1 MASGG
6 CRVRRGM
13 SLETEHIATIEWN
26 VYPDNTVVVTAAEE
40 GGDDMWL
47 KLAPSMMTETLRAS
61 CE

>member
-1 MASGG
+1 M
-6 CRVRRGM
+6 RRGM